1 MGSTKQIKLLYDS
14 FEYDERFSKNPITFS
29 SKTEKS
35 ISETLKYRHK
45 LHNNKYWFWFS

>member
-14 FEYDERFSKNPITFS
+14 FEYDERFSKNRITFSSQTFS

-35 ISETLKYRHK
+35 ISETLKYTHK
-45 LHNNKYWFWFS
+45 LHNNKY